1 MGWGLTC
8 CSAGLD
14 SRARL
19 RLRPATS
26 TTVAGNRWRAVLD
39 EAACFPDTGPPNAG
53 CPQDDRRD
61 SRPLLLANN
70 LRTIVSQNSPK
81 TVILEVD
88 SMELDASACL
98 NNRIISLRFVTCAA
112 SESCGNAQLGQGH
125 GLCSCEKR
133 AAGRYLLISLPR
145 CMLPDGLEAASI
157 HDQEDFPGCFNRP
170 HGMPIAVVGLEA
182 GWIYLECRERVSSG
196 LEAHSSRSCSV

>member
-19 RLRPATS
+19 RLRPAAS
-26 TTVAGNRWRAVLD
+26 TRVAGNRWRAVPV
-39 EAACFPDTGPPNAG
+39 EAACFPDKPPPNAG

-81 TVILEVD
+81 TIILKVD
-88 SMELDASACL
+88 SMELDAPAC
-98 NNRIISLRFVTCAA
+98 
-112 SESCGNAQLGQGH
+112 AQQSHAFTICNMRG
-125 GLCSCEKR
+125 
-133 AAGRYLLISLPR
+133 
-145 CMLPDGLEAASI
+145 
-157 HDQEDFPGCFNRP
+157 
-170 HGMPIAVVGLEA
+170 V
-182 GWIYLECRERVSSG
+182 
-196 LEAHSSRSCSV
+196 